1 MQTRLFK
8 NCCSQHFSNYFSQV
22 RLFWLSSSQ
31 FLSPSLPLSLSLSF
45 SFSLSRYITGM
56 HFAFIHLRRS
66 HSHVVKQKICPYNE
80 RQREEKLFLPFRAS
94 HFLLISSSTIF
105 CSCQSRGSRRL
116 WIVSSEILSL
126 FLERTF
132 SSPSQNRTKEATQ
145 KNSACGH
152 PSSSPADRRRDRKT
166 DTEGKNIWQT
176 LRVWMSICT
185 CIFIHLHNVHSK
197 EIPASA
203 TLLKSTCFDLI
214 KCWLLMSPFLP
225 SHKNTREKP
234 RMVECFWLFLVP
246 QSPRNF
252 VQCSSLLHAI
262 AVEETHF
269 WRASQAG
276 ERSSKK

>member
-1 MQTRLFK
+1 MYYIIGFFYATQESWKVQTRLFK

-152 PSSSPADRRRDRKT
+152 PSSSPADRGRDRKT

-197 EIPASA
+197 KIPASA
-203 TLLKSTCFDLI
+203 TLLESTCFDWI
-214 KCWLLMSPFLP
+214 NCWLAMCPFLP
-225 SHKNTREKP
+225 SHKNAARSQEWSN
-234 RMVECFWLFLVP
+234 VLV
-246 QSPRNF
+246 
-252 VQCSSLLHAI
+252 CS
-262 AVEETHF
+262 
-269 WRASQAG
+269 
-276 ERSSKK
+276 